1 MAAGQAMLTYL
12 RSHPEVYQQIN
23 KATDKLV
30 SGLKKQWA
38 DAGFNFTINQVG
50 SMFTLFFTS
59 SPVNDLTTAKTSD
72 TQQFGRYFQA
82 MLENGVYLA
91 PSQYEAMFISTA
103 ITEDIVTKILDA
115 NSKAVA
121 GT

>member
-1 MAAGQAMLTYL
+1 
-12 RSHPEVYQQIN
+12 
-23 KATDKLV
+23 
-30 SGLKKQWA
+30 
-38 DAGFNFTINQVG
+38 
-50 SMFTLFFTS
+50 MFTLFFTS

>member
-1 MAAGQAMLTYL
+1 
-12 RSHPEVYQQIN
+12 
-23 KATDKLV
+23 
-30 SGLKKQWA
+30 
-38 DAGFNFTINQVG
+38 
-50 SMFTLFFTS
+50 
-59 SPVNDLTTAKTSD
+59 
-72 TQQFGRYFQA
+72 